1 MKFAHK
7 KSTLAT
13 AGLSAPELGSLQQL
27 VDVFEVSHEEGQ
39 ARGGRGLIVRNP
51 AGFSV
56 ELMIDRALDI
66 GWADAA
72 GIPVAWRSPLGRV
85 AGVFH
90 ESTGAEWGRT
100 FGGGLLATC
109 GLASTG
115 SPSEV
120 DGVNFGQHGRIG
132 HTSAQQVTWELL
144 ETEQFGLTV
153 EVRGTIIEAALGQPT
168 LRLERTIQLAVSRP
182 VIRVSDQVTNTSY
195 EPAGHMFRH
204 HFNFGYPL
212 VSGTAKLTV
221 SCDRYVDRDTQT
233 QVTEALLLGLDVAAQ
248 PGTEQVWSCFQDQ
261 GEPLETVLSQPDGK
275 AKLKLNYGGNGFD
288 RLIVWRNDAPGVN
301 VLGIEPSTS
310 NDDGRLKAQRDGD
323 LIWLTPGE
331 SRSYFSEIELLM
343 G

>member
-1 MKFAHK
+1 MNIPHQRGNQ
-7 KSTLAT
+7 AT

-27 VDVFEVSHEEGQ
+27 VDVFEVSHEGGQ

-66 GWADAA
+66 GWADAV

-85 AGVFH
+85 AGIYH
-90 ESTGAEWGRT
+90 EPTGAEWGRT

-115 SPSEV
+115 SPSEM

-132 HTSAQQVTWELL
+132 HTSAQQVTWQIL

-153 EVRGTIIEAALGQPT
+153 EVRGTVTEAALGQPT
-168 LRLERTIQLAVSRP
+168 LTLERTIQLAVSQP
-182 VIRVSDQVTNTSY
+182 VIRVTDQVTNTSY

-212 VSGTAKLTV
+212 VSGTAQLTV
-221 SCDRYVDRDTQT
+221 SCDRHVDRDTQELISGPLT
-233 QVTEALLLGLDVAAQ
+233 LDLDIADQ
-248 PGTEQVWSCFQDQ
+248 PGAEQVWSCFQNQ
-261 GEPLETVLSQPDGK
+261 GKPMETLLSQPNNN
-275 AKLKLNYGGNGFD
+275 AKLKLRYGGNGFD
-288 RLIVWRNDAPGVN
+288 RLVIWRNDAPGVN

-310 NDDGRLKAQRDGD
+310 NDDGRFNAQRQGD
-323 LIWLTPGE
+323 LIWLAPGE
-331 SRSYFSEIELLM
+331 SRSYFSELELIKV
-343 G
+343 